1 MLNNLNQEIKVCAI
15 IPFYNEEDFL
25 TDVVTETL
33 EYVDKVFAVDDG
45 STDNSTKKI
54 NYFDRVQLI
63 SLDRNYGKGYA
74 LQSGFDEA
82 IVQGFDII
90 ITLDADKQH
99 NPEFIPDFLS
109 KAAEYDI
116 VIGNRL
122 NDIKIMPIQ
131 RVISNTITSRLLSIK
146 TGQKIL
152 DSQCGFRAYRS
163 RVIKKVKSHSFG
175 YEAESEMII
184 YAARAGF
191 RIGFTN
197 ISTIYGDEKSKMN
210 SFKAIS
216 GFVKILFR

>member
-45 STDNSTKKI
+45 SSDNSTEKI

-131 RVISNTITSRLLSIK
+131 RVFSNTITSRLLSIK

-184 YAARAGF
+184 YAAKAGF
-191 RIGFTN
+191 RIGFTK